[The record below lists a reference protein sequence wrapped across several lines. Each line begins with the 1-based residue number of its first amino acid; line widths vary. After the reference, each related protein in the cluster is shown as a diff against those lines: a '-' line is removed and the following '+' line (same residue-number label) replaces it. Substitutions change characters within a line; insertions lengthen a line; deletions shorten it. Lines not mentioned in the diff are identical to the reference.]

1 MRNDVGCK
9 DVTKVSKSA
18 EVILRARRD
27 YFPCVHLLDR
37 KITYSNYILFILCVV
52 LKIMIMGE
60 KILG

>member
-37 KITYSNYILFILCVV
+37 KITYSNYILFIANTC
-52 LKIMIMGE
+52 
-60 KILG
+60 